1 MKQLALLSIHD
12 VYGDNLSDVWD
23 YERNRFSNKD
33 LVEAVLL
40 LPNTTRTN
48 VMLRD
53 SSGRFISY
61 KEVIPE
67 VVGDAVASLRPFP
80 TH

>member
-23 YERNRFSNKD
+23 YERNRFYNKD

-40 LPNTTRTN
+40 LHNTTRTN

-53 SSGRFISY
+53 SSG
-61 KEVIPE
+61 
-67 VVGDAVASLRPFP
+67 
-80 TH
+80 